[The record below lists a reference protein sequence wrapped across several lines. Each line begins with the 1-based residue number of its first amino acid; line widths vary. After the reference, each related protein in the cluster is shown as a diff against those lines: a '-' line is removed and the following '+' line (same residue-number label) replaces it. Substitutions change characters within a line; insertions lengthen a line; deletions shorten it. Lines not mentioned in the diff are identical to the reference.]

1 MSNIVFTSGR
11 TLSSE
16 KIASMY
22 LHGIVEK
29 RFARN
34 VKMAK
39 TSDNYWEMYEKYSN
53 THDMLCRA
61 TTRTYEYELNMEKKL
76 RRAQK

>member
-1 MSNIVFTSGR
+1 MSITFTSGR
-11 TLSSE
+11 TLTSE
-16 KIASMY
+16 RIASMY

-53 THDMLCRA
+53 THDMLCRC
-61 TTRTYEYELNMEKKL
+61 TTRTYEYEISIEKKS
-76 RRAQK
+76 RRAQR